1 MVLSVRPAER
11 WYASFRD
18 TVGALL
24 SLERQPG
31 QVPDVFVPVV
41 DMNKRVIRDHCF
53 GPAFD
58 VDDEERVI
66 TAYESHNAA
75 VRAGVESGRL
85 FEFDVADGWVDPC
98 RFLDVTVPDVAF
110 PNISDC
116 EDFQEAVRSRRARAR
131 VARAYRSRS
140 TGTALPRRND
150 SDHEAIAPA
159 IGPKLP
165 QGRAADV
172 VTVVHWTRTK

>member
-1 MVLSVRPAER
+1 VVLSVRPAER

-66 TAYESHNAA
+66 AAYESHNAA

-85 FEFDVADGWVDPC
+85 FEFDVADGWVDLC

-110 PNISDC
+110 PNINDR
-116 EDFQEAVRSRRARAR
+116 EDFRKLFGLGEHERESRGHIDRE
-131 VARAYRSRS
+131 V
-140 TGTALPRRND
+140 LERRFRD
-150 SDHEAIAPA
+150 AMTP
-159 IGPKLP
+159 
-165 QGRAADV
+165 
-172 VTVVHWTRTK
+172 TTKQ

>member
-1 MVLSVRPAER
+1 VVLSVRPAER

-75 VRAGVESGRL
+75 VRAGLESGRL
-85 FEFDVADGWVDPC
+85 FEFDVADGWVDLC
-98 RFLDVTVPDVAF
+98 RFLT
-110 PNISDC
+110 
-116 EDFQEAVRSRRARAR
+116 
-131 VARAYRSRS
+131 
-140 TGTALPRRND
+140 
-150 SDHEAIAPA
+150 
-159 IGPKLP
+159 
-165 QGRAADV
+165 
-172 VTVVHWTRTK
+172 